1 MSNTE
6 KLYDN
11 LNRLYEK
18 IDDKTEL
25 KKLIKVMNS
34 EDMRKIYE
42 IYLSD
47 SEKDYRDVY
56 ITSYYNELLAL
67 ILKITNSI
75 YNYTGDSTGL
85 TDSEYDE
92 LRSYYEAH
100 NKSLDI
106 TEKLVEKIM

>member
-34 EDMRKIYE
+34 EDIRKIYE

-47 SEKDYRDVY
+47 SEKIIVMY
-56 ITSYYNELLAL
+56 ILHHTT
-67 ILKITNSI
+67 TN
-75 YNYTGDSTGL
+75 Y
-85 TDSEYDE
+85 
-92 LRSYYEAH
+92 
-100 NKSLDI
+100 
-106 TEKLVEKIM
+106 

>member
-11 LNRLYEK
+11 LSHLYEK

-47 SEKDYRDVY
+47 S
-56 ITSYYNELLAL
+56 
-67 ILKITNSI
+67 
-75 YNYTGDSTGL
+75 
-85 TDSEYDE
+85 
-92 LRSYYEAH
+92 
-100 NKSLDI
+100 DI
-106 TEKLVEKIM
+106 DPK